1 MSLKSEYKKISVI
14 DQEQEKE
21 KFEVFPDISRL
32 IIPFSVAFEKFNPPD
47 IYNGKEPIPFNEK
60 DLKFKEI
67 LIQEFL
73 NY

>member
-14 DQEQEKE
+14 EQEQEKE
-21 KFEVFPDISRL
+21 KFEVFPDISRV
-32 IIPFSVAFEKFNPPD
+32 IIPFSVAFEKFDPPD
-47 IYNGKEPIPFNEK
+47 IYNGEELIPFNEK

-73 NY
+73 NH